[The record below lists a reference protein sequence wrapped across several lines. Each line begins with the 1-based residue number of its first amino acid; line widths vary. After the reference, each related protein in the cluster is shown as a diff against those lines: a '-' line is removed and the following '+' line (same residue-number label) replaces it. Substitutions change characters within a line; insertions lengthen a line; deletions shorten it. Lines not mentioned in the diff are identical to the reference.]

1 MPRPNPLVREI
12 ASLLGDDLVLKLAR
26 ETRFLLRQRDLQV
39 IPFFW
44 TLVLGMVATPT
55 DTVAGLQRLYHQ
67 MTDTILA
74 SSSFQERFNGAL
86 VAWLRAAF
94 EHVVAATGAGRRQLS
109 GPLAG
114 FRELVAIDS
123 TVLRLH
129 SLLAGKYPGT
139 RTNHSP
145 AQAKLN
151 VVYNVASGRI
161 MIARVAKG
169 TKSETRMFSP
179 GAWVKD
185 ALLLF
190 DLGYFK
196 FQTFWRIQHHGGFFI
211 SRLKDGCNPT
221 IKAIHSTHRGRA
233 IDVVGKKLQDVL
245 GDLKRQILDVQ
256 IEYRITRKGLPGR
269 PRDDRKTEVL
279 SLRLVALLNEK
290 TGKYHIYLTNVPPE
304 MLSVQEV
311 ADAYRLRWQ
320 IELLFKE
327 MRSIGGLDAWPN
339 RKEATILASIYAT
352 LLGMAVNRRLLA
364 VLRGK
369 LETDPTLADRTI
381 GSMRWTNVFAVHAQ
395 QILSLILGTVKQ
407 GRQQVVSFIDMLL
420 RETIDP
426 KRSKPRQGIKCGC

>member
-1 MPRPNPLVREI
+1 MPHPNPLIREI
-12 ASLLGDDLVLKLAR
+12 ASLLGDDRVLELAR
-26 ETRFLLRQRDLQV
+26 ETGFLVRQRDLQV

-67 MTDTILA
+67 LTGTVLA
-74 SSSFQERFNGAL
+74 SSSFQERFSGAL

-94 EHVVAATGAGRRQLS
+94 EHVVAVTGEGRRQLS

-129 SLLAGKYPGT
+129 ALLAGKYPGT

-151 VVYNVASGRI
+151 VIYNVASGRI
-161 MIARVAKG
+161 MVARIAEG
-169 TKSETRMFSP
+169 TRAETRLFSP
-179 GAWVKD
+179 GAWVKGS
-185 ALLLF
+185 LLLF

-196 FQTFWRIQHHGGFFI
+196 FQTFWRIDDHGGYFI

-233 IDVVGKKLQDVL
+233 IDVVGKKLKDVL
-245 GDLKRQILDVQ
+245 GGLKRQTLDVQ
-256 IEYRITRKGLPGR
+256 VEYRITRKGLPGR
-269 PRDDRKTEVL
+269 PRCDRKTEVL
-279 SLRLVALLNEK
+279 SLRLIALLNEE
-290 TGKYHIYLTNVPPE
+290 TGKYHIYLTNVPPD
-304 MLSVQEV
+304 MLSAQEV

-327 MRSIGGLDAWPN
+327 MRSVGGLDAWPN
-339 RKEATILASIYAT
+339 RKEATVLASIYAT
-352 LLGMAVNRRLLA
+352 LLGMAVNRRLLNA
-364 VLRGK
+364 LK
-369 LETDPTLADRTI
+369 TTLGANPAWKGRTI
-381 GSMRWTNVFAVHAQ
+381 PPMRWTNVFAVHAGF
-395 QILSLILGTVKQ
+395 ILSLIVGTIKQ
-407 GRQQVVSFIDMLL
+407 GHQQVRSFINMLL
-420 RETIDP
+420 RESIDP
-426 KRSKPRQGIKCGC
+426 KRSKTRLGAKCGC

>member
-1 MPRPNPLVREI
+1 MAHPNPFIREV
-12 ASLLGDDLVLKLAR
+12 ASLLGDARVLELAR
-26 ETRFLLRQRDLQV
+26 ESGFLLRQRDLQIV
-39 IPFFW
+39 PFFW

-67 MTDTILA
+67 MTGTVLA
-74 SSSFQERFNGAL
+74 SSSFQERFSGAL

-94 EHVVAATGAGRRQLS
+94 EHVVAATGEGHRQLA

-129 SLLAGKYPGT
+129 ALLAGKYPGT

-161 MIARVAKG
+161 MTAHIAEG
-169 TKSETRMFSP
+169 TRAETKLFSP
-179 GAWVKD
+179 GPWVKGC
-185 ALLLF
+185 LLLF

-196 FQTFWRIQHHGGFFI
+196 FQTFWRIQHHEGFFI

-233 IDVVGKKLQDVL
+233 IDVVGKKLQAVL
-245 GDLKRQILDVQ
+245 GGLKRQTLDAQV
-256 IEYRITRKGLPGR
+256 EYRITRKGLPGR
-269 PRDDRKTEVL
+269 PRHDRKTEVL
-279 SLRLVALLNEK
+279 SLRLVALLNEE

-304 MLSVQEV
+304 MLAAQAV
-311 ADAYRLRWQ
+311 AEAYKLRWQ

-327 MRSIGGLDAWPN
+327 MRSVAGLDAWPN
-339 RKEATILASIYAT
+339 RKETTVLASIYAT
-352 LLGMAVNRRLLA
+352 LLCMAVNRRLLA
-364 VLRGK
+364 LLRKK
-369 LETDPTLADRTI
+369 LEDDPAWAGRTI
-381 GSMRWTNVFAVHAQ
+381 PPMRWTNVFAVHAG
-395 QILSLILGTVKQ
+395 QILGLILGVVKQ
-407 GRQQVVSFIDMLL
+407 GHQQVNSFMGMLL
-420 RETIDP
+420 REAIDP
-426 KRSKPRQGIKCGC
+426 KRSKQRQGAKCGC